1 MSLLLLS
8 SIFSLPWKDDEWQK
22 EAKKIRTKL
31 SDDECQKKERENTK
45 NKTTYSCSPS
55 PMTANFSSNK
65 GLSRSKT
72 PPLPPAFAVGLN
84 MYSSSSF
91 SVALMRTFSRVPRFC
106 CFCVDDDLWK
116 ETKLFVFEFLLI
128 KPPPKEGMDALVFE
142 EEEVEEEDEM
152 RPATTTVEDDAASV
166 NIFCSCC
173 FKEVFCVT
181 FSTIFYECY
190 FCFFAALLMTS
201 AQSRVCGSGSPF
213 YFCVC
218 CSFFLG
224 AKLKNHLRRRTEE
237 KAKRAHAN
245 LKRH

>member
-8 SIFSLPWKDDEWQK
+8 SIFSLPWKDDDWQK
-22 EAKKIRTKL
+22 EDKEDRTKL
-31 SDDECQKKERENTK
+31 LGRRLTKERENTK

-91 SVALMRTFSRVPRFC
+91 SVALMTTFSRVPRFC

-181 FSTIFYECY
+181 FSTIFYECL
-190 FCFFAALLMTS
+190 FLLFSCFIDDISTKSSLRLWFSVFILCVLL
-201 AQSRVCGSGSPF
+201 
-213 YFCVC
+213 
-218 CSFFLG
+218 FFF
-224 AKLKNHLRRRTEE
+224 
-237 KAKRAHAN
+237 
-245 LKRH
+245 